1 MSKKKRNIDSLD
13 YEAIETL
20 EEIRRLK
27 RNNKKALKEAERA
40 RRVMLP
46 PELGKGHPHQDERH
60 PARNGKKAQRDK
72 LALRA
77 YLG

>member
-1 MSKKKRNIDSLD
+1 MSKKRKNNDSLD
-13 YEAIETL
+13 YEDIETL

-27 RNNKKALKEAERA
+27 RTNKKALKEAERA
-40 RRVMLP
+40 RRAMLP
-46 PELGKGHPHQDERH
+46 PELGKGHVHQDDRH
-60 PARNGKKAQRDK
+60 ARNGKRAQREK